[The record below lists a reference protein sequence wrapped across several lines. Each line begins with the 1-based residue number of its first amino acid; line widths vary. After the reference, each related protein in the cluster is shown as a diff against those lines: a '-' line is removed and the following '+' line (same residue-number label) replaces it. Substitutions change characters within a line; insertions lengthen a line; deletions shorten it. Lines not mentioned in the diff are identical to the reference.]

1 MDFSQ
6 NFFELFQLPPHF
18 EVDEAELTERFQR
31 LQRRIHPDRFV
42 GQGAQAERL
51 ATQWATHINEAFATL
66 SDRLRRAIYLLS
78 MQAIDL
84 EENPSLSGEFLMEQ
98 ITLRESLDAAEKSGD
113 PQVMEDFI
121 AEIEGD
127 SEQVAKAFGELF
139 ESKAYDE
146 ALQRVYQLQ
155 FLKKLM
161 QSARA
166 AEDRLLGY

>member
-1 MDFSQ
+1 
-6 NFFELFQLPPHF
+6 
-18 EVDEAELTERFQR
+18 
-31 LQRRIHPDRFV
+31 
-42 GQGAQAERL
+42 
-51 ATQWATHINEAFATL
+51 
-66 SDRLRRAIYLLS
+66 

-98 ITLRESLDAAEKSGD
+98 ISLRESLDAAEKSGD
-113 PQVMEDFI
+113 PQVIEDFI

>member
-1 MDFSQ
+1 M
-6 NFFELFQLPPHF
+6 
-18 EVDEAELTERFQR
+18 R
-31 LQRRIHPDRFV
+31 LIWTFV
-42 GQGAQAERL
+42 ISL
-51 ATQWATHINEAFATL
+51 AATTAFAHHGYGGRYDQ
-66 SDRLRRAIYLLS
+66 SS
-78 MQAIDL
+78 
-84 EENPSLSGEFLMEQ
+84 
-98 ITLRESLDAAEKSGD
+98 
-113 PQVMEDFI
+113 I

-139 ESKAYDE
+139 ENKAYDE

>member
-1 MDFSQ
+1 
-6 NFFELFQLPPHF
+6 
-18 EVDEAELTERFQR
+18 
-31 LQRRIHPDRFV
+31 
-42 GQGAQAERL
+42 
-51 ATQWATHINEAFATL
+51 
-66 SDRLRRAIYLLS
+66 

-98 ITLRESLDAAEKSGD
+98 ITLREALDAAEKSGD
-113 PQVMEDFI
+113 PQALADFI

-127 SEQVAKAFGELF
+127 AEQVAKAFGELF
-139 ESKAYDE
+139 ESKAYGE

-155 FLKKLM
+155 FIKKLM